1 MTDMPVSDPTSPA
14 SPGARASD
22 GGRRRRVWAL
32 CLVLAAALGALWWLG
47 DREDASRA
55 HARAAQ
61 ADASRGGVGR
71 DADAVCTQPPCVD
84 IRPLAAAST
93 DPHAAGQAAA
103 GAESYLRMLAG
114 RLALEHDGR
123 SQALAA
129 MLLRVSADM
138 DDRIAT
144 DKATDTASS
153 GSNDAETRQRL
164 RSNALVLSPEDG
176 AAAAWL
182 TAGLDHGAEREAAL
196 AHWQQVEPWNLAPLL
211 ALQPKADPEASA
223 EDRADVAEAD
233 ALFLRS
239 LGSITGYDTKF
250 NATRYA
256 LVAAVRRYPPTAAQL
271 EVLYAQEPLLKSIPR
286 QQVGQDL
293 LAMALSMALWVNAI
307 DAPFSPLL
315 RTCKSEV
322 LARMPQRHAGCVALG
337 TRLQQRSDTV
347 LGELIGIALLRH
359 AALHAQDRKGMAA
372 TRVMRDRLDWVM
384 TQYNSMQ
391 SEDPAKLTAA
401 QLAAMQ
407 ELVSV
412 EVAALMDGGPERV
425 PYSEQDLMRAVLTA
439 MGKPAEPP
447 PGWRSDFKF
456 PDERTPEQTRQD
468 EQRNRE
474 RSAASP

>member
-1 MTDMPVSDPTSPA
+1 MTDIPASDPTSSA
-14 SPGARASD
+14 SPGARAS
-22 GGRRRRVWAL
+22 GAARRRRVWAL
-32 CLVLAAALGALWWLG
+32 CLVLAAALGVLWWLG

-55 HARAAQ
+55 HGRAVQ
-61 ADASRGGVGR
+61 VDASDAAAGRG
-71 DADAVCTQPPCVD
+71 AAAVCTQPPCVD
-84 IRPLAAAST
+84 IRPLAAASA
-93 DPHAAGQAAA
+93 DPRAAGQAAA
-103 GAESYLRMLAG
+103 GEESYLRMLAG

-138 DDRIAT
+138 DDQIAT
-144 DKATDTASS
+144 DNATHAASS
-153 GSNDAETRQRL
+153 HSNDADTWERL
-164 RSNALVLSPEDG
+164 RSNALALSPEDG
-176 AAAAWL
+176 AVAAWL
-182 TAGLDHGAEREAAL
+182 TAGLDDGAEREAAL

-223 EDRADVAEAD
+223 EDRADLAEAD

-239 LGSITGYDTKF
+239 LGSITGYDTKL
-250 NATRYA
+250 NAMRYA

-271 EVLYAQEPLLKSIPR
+271 EMLYAQGPLKSFPR
-286 QQVGQDL
+286 QQVGQDM
-293 LAMALSMALWVNAI
+293 LAMVLSMALWVNAI

-347 LGELIGIALLRH
+347 LGAMIGIALLRH
-359 AALHAQDRKGMAA
+359 AALHAQDREAMAA
-372 TRVMRDRLDWVM
+372 TRVMRDRLDWMM

-407 ELVSV
+407 QLVSV

-425 PYSEQDLMRAVLTA
+425 PYSEQALMRAVLVA

-456 PDERTPEQTRQD
+456 PDERTPEQTRQY